1 MSSEDPYEN
10 LKITTGAVAEPST
23 SQVNKT
29 GSWRQFRPVID
40 QEACIGCGQCDTFCP
55 DQAAKPVGDGDT
67 YGIDLDYCKG
77 CGICAKECPVDA
89 IEMVREEA

>member
-1 MSSEDPYEN
+1 MSFEDPYED
-10 LKITTGAVAEPST
+10 LTITTGAVVEPNT

-40 QEACIGCGQCDTFCP
+40 QETCIGCGQCDTFCP
-55 DQAAKPVGDGDT
+55 DQAAKPLNGGET

-89 IEMVREEA
+89 IEMVQEED